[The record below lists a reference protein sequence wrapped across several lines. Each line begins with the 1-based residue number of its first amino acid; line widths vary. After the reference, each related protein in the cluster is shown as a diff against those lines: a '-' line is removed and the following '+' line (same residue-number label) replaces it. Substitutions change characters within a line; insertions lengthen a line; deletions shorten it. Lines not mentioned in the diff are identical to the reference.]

1 MTNLSVET
9 PEIAA
14 TMTTNMLELND
25 EQINM
30 VSGACLKHIWEEVKK
45 TAADVAD
52 EAEDVWASLIG

>member
-25 EQINM
+25 EQINRFL
-30 VSGACLKHIWEEVKK
+30 VPA
-45 TAADVAD
+45 
-52 EAEDVWASLIG
+52 